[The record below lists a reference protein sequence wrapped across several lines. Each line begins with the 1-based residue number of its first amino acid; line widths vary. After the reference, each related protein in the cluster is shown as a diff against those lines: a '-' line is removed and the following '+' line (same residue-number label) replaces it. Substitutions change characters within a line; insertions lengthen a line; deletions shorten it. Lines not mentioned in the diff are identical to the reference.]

1 MAKSVW
7 PYDTWI
13 DPIVPPRD
21 LNKLTCF
28 LLSPFRPKERWDD
41 LHQLVR
47 SVCQAVGQQLQ
58 VEFECVRADEITSA
72 GVIHPEIWEQ
82 IKNADVVVADV
93 SGQNGNV
100 MVELGVASAW
110 RRKEQ
115 VVILREA
122 NPDEPHL
129 FDINP
134 ARHLEYH
141 RTASG
146 FQKLRKQLFTTIFQS
161 LSAAP
166 FEAIPD
172 TGASVPFTA
181 LLSDGRDSIHLWT
194 PDIAHRRLLSDCLE
208 FGSLYVFPNSWLS
221 FSNLKLRNVRV
232 QAEMRFTL
240 RRDHPCWIGIM
251 LRSQHFYAN
260 FGHLVFLGSDGT
272 VSRTVPE
279 DELGKY
285 HDEQVGQIDGFD
297 PDSREFVVFD
307 LSMDEEALKISVGS
321 VRNSFAVRDMPYV
334 FGKGHVLFQTAFARA
349 GMRNIRIEA
358 LD

>member
-13 DPIVPPRD
+13 DPIAPPRD
-21 LNKLTCF
+21 LTKLTCF
-28 LLSPFRPKERWDD
+28 LLSPSRPKERWHD
-41 LHQLVR
+41 LHQLVG
-47 SVCQAVGQQLQ
+47 SVCQARGKELGVD
-58 VEFECVRADEITSA
+58 FECVRAVDITSA

-100 MVELGVASAW
+100 MLELGVASAW
-110 RRKEQ
+110 RRKEH

-146 FQKLRKQLFTTIFQS
+146 FQKLANQLHKTIFQA

-172 TGASVPFTA
+172 TQATLPFTA
-181 LLSDGRDSIHLWT
+181 PLSDGRDSIHLWT
-194 PDIAHRRLLSDCLE
+194 PDIAHRRLLSNCLE

-221 FSNLKLRNVRV
+221 FSNLKIRNVRV
-232 QAEMRFTL
+232 QADMKFTL
-240 RRDHPCWIGIM
+240 RRDVPCWIGIAV
-251 LRSQHFYAN
+251 RSQLFWAN
-260 FGHLVFLGSDGT
+260 RGHLIYLDSNGV
-272 VSRTVPE
+272 VQRTVPE
-279 DELGKY
+279 NDLDNY
-285 HDEQVGQIDGFD
+285 HDEKIGQIDDFD
-297 PDSREFVVFD
+297 PHSEEFVEFD
-307 LSMDEEALKISVGS
+307 VSIDEEALNVSVGP
-321 VRNSFAVRDMPYV
+321 VQNSFAVRDMLYV
-334 FGKGHVLFQTAFARA
+334 FGRGNVLFQTYCARA
-349 GMRNIRIEA
+349 GIRNIRIEQ
-358 LD
+358 LN